1 MKDVHSRVDMSQYRP
16 RSTSRLYISEASYK
30 RARASDLTRNSRKE
44 ANDLTRRFADE
55 RQALLSLLKNT
66 PTIKSMHAWMG
77 REETASF
84 VPKIFN
90 VSKPVKDQHNPLP
103 ERTVPGVMARLLG
116 RTAKMEQD
124 YQVRLA
130 EVHADNAEIDQR
142 YEASIL
148 EWETQRAKY
157 EADQAKAEEAE
168 IVRIAQSNQKI
179 RDLRKAWHD
188 GDADTV
194 VQYVAA
200 IMKLSDHPPPLAPRV
215 ELQYDG
221 AMKLLVIDYRL
232 PLPSDMPITKTVR
245 YNVTSGEFSTTSIS
259 QKDAKILY
267 DSTCY
272 QACLRTIRDTFRGDK
287 PRNIDTIAFN
297 GNVEALNAATGR
309 KSTETIMSVLV
320 GRDAV
325 EKIDFNNVDPQACF
339 KSLKGVSA
347 SSLSGL
353 AAVVPVITFNKADKR
368 FIKAEEVELVED
380 GSVNLAAMGWEEFEH
395 LVRQVFER
403 EFASRGGEVKITQ
416 SSADGGVD
424 AIAFDPDPITGGK
437 IIIQAKRYT
446 RSVGVSAVRD
456 LYGTAQSEGAS
467 KGILV
472 TTADFGPDAY
482 KFVQGK
488 PITLLNGGHLLH
500 LLEKHGMRAR
510 IDIAQARKELGLSG
524 KTSRKVPHKGDT

>member
-1 MKDVHSRVDMSQYRP
+1 MHKYSLYSIPDFKKFETD
-16 RSTSRLYISEASYK
+16 RLRLK
-30 RARASDLTRNSRKE
+30 AR
-44 ANDLTRRFADE
+44 DLTRRFADE
-55 RQALLSLLKNT
+55 RQALMTILKAS
-66 PTIKSMHAWMG
+66 PTIKAMHEWMG
-77 REETASF
+77 NEEIAAF
-84 VPKIFN
+84 RPKRFG
-90 VSKPVKDQHNPLP
+90 VKKPVKDDHNPHPAKPTL
-103 ERTVPGVMARLLG
+103 GAIDRLLG
-116 RTAKMEQD
+116 RSAKIEQD
-124 YQVRLA
+124 YQDQCARVDA
-130 EVHADNAEIDQR
+130 ENADVDHR
-142 YEASIL
+142 YDASIA
-148 EWETQRAKY
+148 EWEAKRSKH

-168 IVRIAQSNQKI
+168 AARVERVNQKI
-179 RDLRKAWHD
+179 RDIKEAWRD
-188 GDADTV
+188 GNPDTV
-194 VQYVAA
+194 LQYVAA
-200 IMKLSDHPPPLAPRV
+200 VMKMSDHPPPLAPRV
-215 ELQYDG
+215 EAQYDKSI
-221 AMKLLVIDYRL
+221 KLLMIDYRF
-232 PLPSDMPITKTVR
+232 PLPSDMPTTKTVR
-245 YNVTSGEFSTTSIS
+245 YNAASGEFSTTQIS
-259 QKDAKILY
+259 QTDAKALY
-267 DSTCY
+267 DSMCY

-287 PRNIDTIAFN
+287 PKNIDTIVFN
-297 GNVEALNAATGR
+297 GNVETVNAATGR
-309 KSTETIMSVLV
+309 KSTETIMSILV
-320 GRDAV
+320 GRDSI
-325 EKIDFNNVDPQACF
+325 KGIDFKNVDPKACF

-353 AAVVPVITFNKADKR
+353 AAVVPVITFNKTDKR

-380 GSVNLAAMGWEEFEH
+380 GSVNLAAMNWEEFEH

-437 IIIQAKRYT
+437 IVIQAKRYT
-446 RSVGVSAVRD
+446 RPVGVSAVRD

-524 KTSRKVPHKGDT
+524 KISRRGQG